1 MLSEG
6 YDCGCLNVLKK
17 VKKFCCFH
25 IIFFL
30 FANVTIAQITYDK
43 VFVDYD
49 SAIEF
54 RNLKVIPVRI
64 KGPAQ
69 PVEVMS
75 LSAAMQQGLVV
86 VSERGTASTENVH
99 WLKIRNNAK
108 KPLFVGAG
116 ELVAG
121 GRQDRVV
128 TKDTVLV
135 PNGRDQYIEVMCV
148 EEERWSRKEKKFTYQ
163 NYANPKLRKVVEQ
176 SQNQVVIWRE
186 IFAQLDSTNT
196 PAPTLSYVARRTEK
210 KLITV
215 QDQYMRFFR
224 ERIKKQDSSI
234 VGFVCVT
241 NEKIMGSDILATPAL
256 FYEEWEALLHGYVEE
271 AIAFGREPDLT
282 DDQVRKYMDRFM
294 KDETQQEQYLKK
306 HGKLFRYRGK
316 VIHLTSFHD

>member
-1 MLSEG
+1 MFER
-6 YDCGCLNVLKK
+6 LKK
-17 VKKFCCFH
+17 VKRFCFLH
-25 IIFFL
+25 IIFLL
-30 FANVTIAQITYDK
+30 FHLASSAQITYDK

-69 PVEVMS
+69 PVEIMS
-75 LSAAMQQGLVV
+75 LSRAMQQGLVV
-86 VSERGTASTENVH
+86 VSERGSASTENVH
-99 WLKIRNNAK
+99 WLRIKNNAK
-108 KPLFVGAG
+108 KPVFVGSG

-135 PNGRDQYIEVMCV
+135 PDGKDQYIEVMCV

-176 SQNQVVIWRE
+176 SRNQVVIWRE

-215 QDQYMRFFR
+215 QDQYMKFFR
-224 ERIKKQDSSI
+224 ERIKNQDSSI

-241 NEKIMGSDILATPAL
+241 NEKIMGSDILSTPSL

-271 AIAFGREPDLT
+271 AIAFGKEPDLT

-306 HGKLFRYRGK
+306 HGKLFRYKGK